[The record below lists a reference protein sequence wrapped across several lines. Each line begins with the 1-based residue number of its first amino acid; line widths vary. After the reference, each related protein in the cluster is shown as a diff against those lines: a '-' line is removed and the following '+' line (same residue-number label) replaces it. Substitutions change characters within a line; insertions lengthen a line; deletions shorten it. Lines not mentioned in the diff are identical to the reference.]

1 MNRSCYTAFVQK
13 VNMGQYYVA
22 VILDETGKIIRT
34 FLDAHQYN
42 NGSKLTEHSYIGNQ
56 YMTAVES
63 LICPEGMFYKSRVVW
78 AGDYADP
85 ESDQGVPLY
94 ELAMNEQNK
103 GKASYVAMKDMEP
116 YRFIVN
122 HTKKLYVDKNLEH
135 DDFDYH
141 PLSLL
146 TAEGNGRG
154 GGDYKGQNMDLIG
167 TWARDVLS
175 VEREFPEGYTE
186 LECDF
191 AD

>member
-1 MNRSCYTAFVQK
+1 
-13 VNMGQYYVA
+13 MGQYYVA
-22 VILDETGKIIRT
+22 VILDESGKIIRT
-34 FLDAHQYN
+34 FLDSSQYN
-42 NGSKLTEHSYIGNQ
+42 NGAKLTEHSYIGNQ

-63 LICPEGMFYKSRVVW
+63 LLSPEGMFYKSRVVW

-85 ESDQGVPLY
+85 EP
-94 ELAMNEQNK
+94 ELGATLHDLALEEFNF
-103 GKASYVAMKDMEP
+103 GKASCVAKKDMEP
-116 YRFIVN
+116 YRYIVN

-135 DDFDYH
+135 NDFGYH

-154 GGDYKGQNMDLIG
+154 GGDYKGQNADLVG
-167 TWARDVLS
+167 QWARDVLS